1 MSTRGRKAELV
12 VIEGGLAETPDVPEH
27 IPEEMHQEWLDVV
40 DDLRKRKLLTD
51 AMLGSVESY
60 VMALRNMRLAQKDI
74 EKYGA
79 VIENPKGVPVKNPAV
94 TLHSKAQSTLSRL
107 AAELGLTP
115 AARSRPKMRG
125 DGGGGEEGGSE
136 RQQMEDLFGQLVDI

>member
-12 VIEGGLAETPDVPEH
+12 VIEGGLQETPDVPAH
-27 IPEEMHQEWLDVV
+27 IPAEMHQEWLDVV
-40 DDLRKRKLLTD
+40 DDLRRRKLLND

-60 VMALRNMRLAQKDI
+60 IMALHNMRLAQKAI

-79 VIENPKGVPVKNPAV
+79 VIDGPKGPVKNPAV
-94 TLHSKAQSTLSRL
+94 TLHGKAQSTLSRL

-125 DGGGGEEGGSE
+125 DGGGEDDGGE
-136 RQQMEDLFGQLVDI
+136 RRQMEDLFGQLVDI

>member
-1 MSTRGRKAELV
+1 MSTRGRKADLV
-12 VIEGGLAETPDVPEH
+12 VIEGGLEEIPDVPAH
-27 IPEEMHQEWLDVV
+27 IPAGMHQEWLDVV

-51 AMLGSVESY
+51 AMLGSVEAY
-60 VMALRNMRLAQKDI
+60 VMALHNMRLAQKAIDDF
-74 EKYGA
+74 GA
-79 VIENPKGVPVKNPAV
+79 VIASPKGVPVKNPAV
-94 TLHSKAQSTLSRL
+94 TLHGKAQSTVSRL

-125 DGGGGEEGGSE
+125 DGGGEAGGGE